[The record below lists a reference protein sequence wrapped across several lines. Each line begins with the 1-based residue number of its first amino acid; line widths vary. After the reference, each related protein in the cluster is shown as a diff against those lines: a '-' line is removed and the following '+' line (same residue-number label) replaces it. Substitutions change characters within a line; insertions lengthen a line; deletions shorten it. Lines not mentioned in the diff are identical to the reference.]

1 MAARVTPSFAPI
13 PDEYTAFVYGPDEE
27 QDQQEEDGDGA
38 SWAAPLRNAAKYL
51 TQTLT
56 AQHRMN
62 ERDIIMGEPQFHNL
76 MVTSLVGPEVGLQ
89 SVPDILL
96 QRKESISNQL
106 GGERVEEYITAYLP
120 THLIRANM
128 LADAG
133 DVLSDSDFIGRRVAS
148 LGPIESARRQVA
160 DLLDLKR
167 ELARLLSNIDS
178 GQIAPAIPA
187 ENGNISSSNNSA
199 KNSTTNGATQQGAGT
214 AQADNPNLRIDINNV
229 LREGSRGIIDEVYRV
244 VDLSS
249 SSEDSLNMAICLSS
263 VGEGLLKSRQPRDAM
278 LRLEEAVGI
287 YRGLLGPYHVDVA
300 RALNS
305 VAKALAKLGETRVAL
320 LKFKEASRIFESCN
334 ATRHYDAIAN
344 AQSMASLLVD
354 IGEWSKA
361 EAKYEEVI
369 SLRKSVYGQ
378 FSLLAAKTINDYA
391 IVLAKHGKMD
401 DALRQYEEARM
412 TYERVAAP
420 SVSPDSVASVNSVDV
435 LAKCSLD
442 ICLINL
448 NIASI
453 KSKKGDLP
461 GAIAAYEEGVRGI
474 RGYEQGY
481 RNRLGEPS
489 DKMASHRRHLVSA
502 LGRIGSLKLKCGDN
516 NGSLEAYAQLLKEV
530 DNESPTSSQMEKA
543 KAHIKCAT
551 IHRQGSSERDKRN
564 AIKHLQ
570 EALTMYTYLYGENHR
585 DTMAV
590 SSSLRQWRAE
600 EESASRDNF

>member
-1 MAARVTPSFAPI
+1 
-13 PDEYTAFVYGPDEE
+13 
-27 QDQQEEDGDGA
+27 
-38 SWAAPLRNAAKYL
+38 
-51 TQTLT
+51 
-56 AQHRMN
+56 
-62 ERDIIMGEPQFHNL
+62 
-76 MVTSLVGPEVGLQ
+76 
-89 SVPDILL
+89 
-96 QRKESISNQL
+96 
-106 GGERVEEYITAYLP
+106 
-120 THLIRANM
+120 
-128 LADAG
+128 
-133 DVLSDSDFIGRRVAS
+133 
-148 LGPIESARRQVA
+148 
-160 DLLDLKR
+160 
-167 ELARLLSNIDS
+167 
-178 GQIAPAIPA
+178 
-187 ENGNISSSNNSA
+187 
-199 KNSTTNGATQQGAGT
+199 
-214 AQADNPNLRIDINNV
+214 
-229 LREGSRGIIDEVYRV
+229 
-244 VDLSS
+244 
-249 SSEDSLNMAICLSS
+249 
-263 VGEGLLKSRQPRDAM
+263 
-278 LRLEEAVGI
+278 
-287 YRGLLGPYHVDVA
+287 
-300 RALNS
+300 
-305 VAKALAKLGETRVAL
+305 
-320 LKFKEASRIFESCN
+320 
-334 ATRHYDAIAN
+334 
-344 AQSMASLLVD
+344 
-354 IGEWSKA
+354 
-361 EAKYEEVI
+361 
-369 SLRKSVYGQ
+369 
-378 FSLLAAKTINDYA
+378 
-391 IVLAKHGKMD
+391 MD